1 MTEPAPEAA
10 ATAEIEPKKL
20 SVEEKAKVQKIVSL
34 YLSSHS
40 QPTPRSYKPRK
51 TIDDQHRPHF
61 TPETQNSSLKSL
73 LLALSSKTQPRTSNI
88 QQQRQFAPTSSYCTS
103 TMRCVI
109 LDRDWLVWLLMGG
122 MLGLGR
128 FMRSLGWGEMI
139 DSLAGRGLYCGFS
152 FHI

>member
-61 TPETQNSSLKSL
+61 TPEILKS
-73 LLALSSKTQPRTSNI
+73 
-88 QQQRQFAPTSSYCTS
+88 
-103 TMRCVI
+103 
-109 LDRDWLVWLLMGG
+109 
-122 MLGLGR
+122 
-128 FMRSLGWGEMI
+128 
-139 DSLAGRGLYCGFS
+139 
-152 FHI
+152 